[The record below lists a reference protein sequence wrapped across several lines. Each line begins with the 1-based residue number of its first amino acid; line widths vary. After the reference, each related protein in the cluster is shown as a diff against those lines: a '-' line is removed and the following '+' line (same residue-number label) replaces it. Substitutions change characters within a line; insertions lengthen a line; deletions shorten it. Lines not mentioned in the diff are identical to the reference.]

1 MERRLILLQ
10 RMSCTVCQQNGLM
23 AAEKA
28 NQEAVQKHRQMSVP
42 PEVAVVKLTENET
55 ATAIRHTYCGKFF
68 ENRQFSSK
76 IVGKSS
82 REKKTAASYIT
93 DGAADFGLSALEQLF
108 SFSHVTEEGR
118 FQQTTGFSGGRQV
131 LPSVQPC
138 WPDAVHGRLQFS
150 PTFTRPRWPDTVPA
164 RTDWTR
170 AAGCNAGC
178 TAG

>member
-1 MERRLILLQ
+1 
-10 RMSCTVCQQNGLM
+10 
-23 AAEKA
+23 
-28 NQEAVQKHRQMSVP
+28 MSVP

-82 REKKTAASYIT
+82 REKKTAASSNST

-131 LPSVQPC
+131 LPSVQPR
-138 WPDAVHGRLQFS
+138 WPDAVLPGRLQFS
-150 PTFTRPRWPDTVPA
+150 PTGRLRWPDTVPA

>member
-1 MERRLILLQ
+1 MERGLILLQ
-10 RMSCTVCQQNGLM
+10 RMCCTVCQQNGLM

-82 REKKTAASYIT
+82 REKKNRR
-93 DGAADFGLSALEQLF
+93 QLY
-108 SFSHVTEEGR
+108 H
-118 FQQTTGFSGGRQV
+118 
-131 LPSVQPC
+131 
-138 WPDAVHGRLQFS
+138 
-150 PTFTRPRWPDTVPA
+150 
-164 RTDWTR
+164 
-170 AAGCNAGC
+170 
-178 TAG
+178 